1 MSHKFRAMIATWFPL
16 LLLLLNFTE
25 QATAQDVCPPWFIPD
40 NTSRTGCSC
49 SSSALEVKCGK
60 HFSLLHFGI
69 CMTYN
74 SAVGL
79 TEFGRK
85 APAKVTLSSS
95 LQKNYCHETIIGQ
108 LLLLQP
114 YKKSILFETFSLKHS
129 L

>member
-1 MSHKFRAMIATWFPL
+1 MIATWFPL

-25 QATAQDVCPPWFIPD
+25 HATAQDD
-40 NTSRTGCSC
+40 TSSTGCSC
-49 SSSALEVKCGK
+49 FSSALEVKCGK
-60 HFSLLHFGI
+60 HFSLLHFGV

-95 LQKNYCHETIIGQ
+95 LQ
-108 LLLLQP
+108 
-114 YKKSILFETFSLKHS
+114 
-129 L
+129 